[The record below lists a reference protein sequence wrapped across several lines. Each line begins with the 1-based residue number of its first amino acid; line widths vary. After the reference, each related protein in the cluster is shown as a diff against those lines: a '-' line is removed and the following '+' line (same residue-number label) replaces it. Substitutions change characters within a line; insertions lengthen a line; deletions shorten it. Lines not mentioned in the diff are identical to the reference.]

1 MKATKPERRQRRES
15 MKHVSLLT
23 HAALVRMTEQRGTF
37 CSNAHVLRDCV
48 VTVTPTQ
55 TEPILDECVVIVT
68 PTQTE
73 PILDECV
80 VTVTP
85 TQTEPILE
93 ECVVIVTPT
102 QTEPN
107 P

>member
-1 MKATKPERRQRRES
+1 MKATKPERRQRGES

-23 HAALVRMTEQRGTF
+23 HAALVRMTEQRGTS

-48 VTVTPTQ
+48 V
-55 TEPILDECVVIVT
+55 IVI

-85 TQTEPILE
+85 TQTEPVLD

-102 QTEPN
+102 QTQSILDECVVTVTPTWT
-107 P
+107 